1 MLCGQHLMDYSDH
14 ETFNTP
20 WILAAAI
27 LALSTVLFGV
37 ALLLHRF
44 TRGLIKRDTE

>member
-1 MLCGQHLMDYSDH
+1 MDYQGRENYH
-14 ETFNTP
+14 HP
-20 WILAAAI
+20 LIIAAAV

-44 TRGLIKRDTE
+44 TRGLSPRAKKVGT